1 MANELTCRDCIY
13 QSTDVNEFPC
23 SRCKRAYVDHYR
35 QRTVNTWITDV
46 HKAIT
51 DLRKLKDFDI
61 FQIDEIQF
69 DSYGTTILMMGDSV
83 PEMARQLHVDPTE
96 TEHFNHL
103 QIGSLDFMSRR
114 MDEDE

>member
-1 MANELTCRDCIY
+1 MANELSCRDCID
-13 QSTDVNEFPC
+13 QGTDVNEFPC

-35 QRTVNTWITDV
+35 RQTINTWITDV

-51 DLRKLKDFDI
+51 DLRKLKDFDR
-61 FQIDEIQF
+61 FEIDDIQF
-69 DSYGTTILMMGDSV
+69 DAYGTTIMMRGDSV
-83 PEMARQLHVDPTE
+83 PDMAHQLLTDPTQ

-114 MDEDE
+114 MDDDE